1 MSYDQFAT
9 TFSKSRH
16 NHPWPELDSIIDDIK
31 KQWYR
36 NILDIGCG
44 NGRFLEEG
52 KNRGYTSEGYLGLDS
67 SSGMIEE
74 AKRLHPWYQF
84 EVGDMTHIAS
94 LLCHCEDGRDE
105 AIHAQGAPSPHFV
118 REDGMWDAILF
129 LASFHHLE
137 SREARLQVLQN
148 TKNLLAKEGHIY
160 LTNWNLWD
168 QPRYESVHRGDGD
181 YDIKIGA
188 YSRYYHGFTLDEL
201 AWLFRESGYRIIE
214 NRIFAWGRNIVSILT
229 YAD

>member
-52 KNRGYTSEGYLGLDS
+52 KNRWYTSEGYLGLDS

-84 EVGDMTHIAS
+84 EVGDM
-94 LLCHCEDGRDE
+94 RV
-105 AIHAQGAPSPHFV
+105 IHHLPFTIHSF
-118 REDGMWDAILF
+118 DSILF

-201 AWLFRESGYRIIE
+201 AWLFRESEYRIIE